1 MNSKRFL
8 ALVLVLVLLVAG
20 CGKKKETVESDT
32 EVTTTESTAA
42 TQESLPALEDSEFDD
57 ETEPAETETQPE
69 PTETETQP
77 EATEETEPA
86 ETVAP
91 TQPAKP
97 TAPVEPEETE
107 PTTEPT
113 QPPANVQMDYEA
125 FHNMSPADQQ
135 AYMGSFENLDLFFAW
150 YNQAKA
156 DYEAANPP
164 IDVGDGNIDMGDLI
178 G

>member
-1 MNSKRFL
+1 MSSKRFL

-20 CGKKKETVESDT
+20 CGKKEETVGSTT
-32 EVTTTESTAA
+32 EVTTTTEDTATTKESF
-42 TQESLPALEDSEFDD
+42 SALEDSEFDD
-57 ETEPAETETQPE
+57 ETEPTQAETLPET
-69 PTETETQP
+69 
-77 EATEETEPA
+77 TEETEPA
-86 ETVAP
+86 ETVEP
-91 TQPAKP
+91 TQPAEP
-97 TAPVEPEETE
+97 TAPAEPEVSE

-156 DYEAANPP
+156 EYEAANPP
-164 IDVGDGNIDMGDLI
+164 IDVGDGSVDMGDLI